1 MGDHSSDAPMVA
13 PANRAEGKAA
23 SCGDDAVHRVM
34 FRRINNRKTNGKQ
47 EFLSGETLLQVVQ
60 KLENAGGDVRTLT
73 DGGSEGKSSDDIL
86 LGAGAVSVG
95 ATESTQCYMGLN
107 RAIENR
113 ATVNLSLMK
122 WDGRPQVGSRPTPR
136 TSTPPRRRR
145 AAKPSPS
152 PLPPLPS

>member
-1 MGDHSSDAPMVA
+1 MLEQEREATMAAGSGENRGDHSSDSPVSA
-13 PANRAEGKAA
+13 PANRAESQAA
-23 SCGDDAVHRVM
+23 SGEGDAVQRVM
-34 FRRINNRKTNGKQ
+34 FRRVNNRRTNGKQ

-60 KLENAGGDVRTLT
+60 KLEDAGGDARALP
-73 DGGSEGKSSDDIL
+73 DDRSAGQGSDDIL

-122 WDGRPQVGSRPTPR
+122 WDGRPQV
-136 TSTPPRRRR
+136 
-145 AAKPSPS
+145 
-152 PLPPLPS
+152 